1 MIFWDWMIP
10 RAEGLGTR
18 SAEDSTNSWD
28 SWSSWG
34 SQSRTNATSVIE
46 NEEQFTIERP
56 LRTAIIIFAS
66 LNVVVA
72 LITAA
77 GILRESYKACKQN
90 NIQGKRYGE
99 LGGLTKKHYLTIF
112 RSLRVVLTDDTKSYP
127 FILSCGIIV
136 QGIVFAVVQSSGL
149 ENLMSLDCSSVSQ
162 LMLPGT

>member
-1 MIFWDWMIP
+1 MILWDWMIP
-10 RAEGLGTR
+10 QAEGLGR
-18 SAEDSTNSWD
+18 RNAETSTDSWD
-28 SWSSWG
+28 SWG
-34 SQSRTNATSVIE
+34 SHSQTNATSVIE

-56 LRTAIIIFAS
+56 LRTAVIIFAS
-66 LNVVVA
+66 LNVVFA

-99 LGGLTKKHYLTIF
+99 LGSLTKRQYLTIF
-112 RSLRVVLTDDTKSYP
+112 RSLRFVLTEDTKSFP
-127 FILSCGIIV
+127 FILSCGIMV

-162 LMLPGT
+162 LMLPGI